1 MGARATS
8 VLAAVPVAPLA
19 ALLLGAARVVP
30 AQPAPQVLTITAM
43 DYAFRAPATVP
54 AGVTTVRLVNRGT
67 QLHHVQLNRLED
79 GRTVQDMLREWKPG
93 VPTPSYMTGDGGP
106 TAAMGG
112 QTLEGVVVLQPG
124 RYALICWVPAPDGQ
138 LHVHKG
144 MFTQLEVAGN
154 EPVTATPP
162 VLPRADVTITML
174 DYGYHVP
181 AMRAG
186 RRVIRVFNA
195 GPQAHELVMVRLAP
209 GHTARHAAEWAE
221 RGQTGTA
228 PGAMI
233 GGVAA
238 LTPGGVAQFTATLT
252 PGEYALICFV
262 PDQRDGRGHPHT
274 ARGMIRQLS
283 IR

>member
-1 MGARATS
+1 LWQAVLLALAWTSAGAQTASPLHHPRPE
-8 VLAAVPVAPLA
+8 AVGAP
-19 ALLLGAARVVP
+19 R
-30 AQPAPQVLTITAM
+30 VLTIEAM
-43 DYAFRAPATVP
+43 DYAFRAPSSVP
-54 AGVTTVRLVNRGT
+54 AGVTTIRLVNRGT
-67 QLHHVQLNRLED
+67 QLHHVQLNRLEG
-79 GRTVQDMLREWKPG
+79 GRSVQDMLREWKPG
-93 VPTPSYMTGDGGP
+93 VPLPVFMTGDGGP
-106 TAAMGG
+106 TAALGG
-112 QTLEGVVVLQPG
+112 QTLEGTVVLRPG